1 MTEQQKT
8 EAHAAIDKYVHS
20 YLKSR
25 DLLYLEE
32 DWLSKCHDVFDVYI
46 PLCKGD
52 SRAQTLAFARQVVT
66 AFLQHE
72 YRSFARRKRREKT
85 AFFRFANA
93 LGELLDQKRIAA
105 LVHEVLSRLPLDQVE
120 ILLCFMGQEEKTLH
134 RIAKERGIPWASFHR
149 NEIAAAKTAFIDIY
163 QKLIKKGY

>member
-1 MTEQQKT
+1 MTEEQKT

-25 DLLYLEE
+25 GALYFEE
-32 DWLSKCHDVFDVYI
+32 DWLPKCHNYFDVYI

-134 RIAKERGIPWASFHR
+134 RIAEKRGIPWGTFSQYDVP
-149 NEIAAAKTAFIDIY
+149 AAKTAFIDIY
-163 QKLIKKGY
+163 KKLIKKGY

>member
-1 MTEQQKT
+1 MTEEQRT

-25 DLLYLEE
+25 GALYFEE
-32 DWLSKCHDVFDVYI
+32 DWLPKCHNFFDVYN
-46 PLCKGD
+46 PLCKGE
-52 SRAQTLAFARQVVT
+52 SRASILLFARHT
-66 AFLQHE
+66 AESCLQNE
-72 YRSFARRKRREKT
+72 FRSLARRKRREKT

-163 QKLIKKGY
+163 QKLINEGY